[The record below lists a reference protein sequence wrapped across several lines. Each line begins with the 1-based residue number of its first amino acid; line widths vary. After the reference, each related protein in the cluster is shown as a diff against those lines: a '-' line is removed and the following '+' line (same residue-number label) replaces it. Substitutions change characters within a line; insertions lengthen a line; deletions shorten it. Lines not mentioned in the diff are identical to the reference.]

1 VLGAC
6 EELEMVQH
14 SLFEFTTHI
23 NAVRAWASAFML
35 ALALLVAGGTRLTS
49 KLELC
54 VVYNL

>member
-1 VLGAC
+1 
-6 EELEMVQH
+6 MVQH

-49 KLELC
+49 KLQLC
-54 VVYNL
+54 SLQPVII